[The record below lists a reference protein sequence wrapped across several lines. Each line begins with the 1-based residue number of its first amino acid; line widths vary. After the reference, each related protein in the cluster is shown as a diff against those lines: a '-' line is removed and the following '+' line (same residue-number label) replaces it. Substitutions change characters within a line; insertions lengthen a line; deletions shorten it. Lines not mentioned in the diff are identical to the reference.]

1 MLKLGRYWPWN
12 TVSSH
17 LNTKELKFYSTIT
30 SIQMG
35 FYAKWLMVEGSSFFL
50 IINDVIITSIPLF
63 KIINVLNH
71 FMILSTSSYFS
82 TYNAFRFVAILGKEW
97 WSIWVHGFIM
107 MSTFVM
113 VSINYTETL
122 TMMDNSVL
130 FSVLSLWPHLPWGE
144 VLKFKR
150 RALKGPTD
158 VWTLCLKMP
167 RLHYQPLFRIWAC
180 APQTKKLD
188 LFSGKNKSGAKRT
201 RKIESNKCP
210 AWKGLINSK
219 IDLF

>member
-1 MLKLGRYWPWN
+1 MFKLGRYWPWK

-17 LNTKELKFYSTIT
+17 LNTKELKFYITIT

-71 FMILSTSSYFS
+71 FMILSTSSNFS

-107 MSTFVM
+107 MSNFVM
-113 VSINYTETL
+113 VSI
-122 TMMDNSVL
+122 DQL
-130 FSVLSLWPHLPWGE
+130 FRDVNNDGQFCVIFWVKLVAASPLRNG
-144 VLKFKR
+144 FKIQEEG
-150 RALKGPTD
+150 LKGPTD
-158 VWTLCLKMP
+158 VRTPRLKMP
-167 RLHYQPLFRIWAC
+167 GLHYEPLFGIWAW
-180 APQTKKLD
+180 APQAKKTRSL
-188 LFSGKNKSGAKRT
+188 LGEEQKRSRENKGNRV
-201 RKIESNKCP
+201 
-210 AWKGLINSK
+210 
-219 IDLF
+219 